1 MSIEEIMKK
10 VNKLNCELVEVTG
23 GEPLAQKNVGELVQ
37 ALLNDGKKVL
47 VETGGHMDIDLVSRE
62 SVRIMDIKCPASK
75 MSHKN
80 DYKNIEKLTAHD
92 EIKFVI
98 QNKEDFL
105 WAEKI
110 IREYKLETKCNL
122 IMSTV
127 FGIMNRQELADLIL
141 GSGLKIRMQVQLHK
155 LIWSEDT
162 KGV

>member
-1 MSIEEIMKK
+1 MSISEILKK
-10 VNKLNCELVEVTG
+10 VKELDCQLVEVTG
-23 GEPLAQKNVGELVQ
+23 GEPLAQENVGLLVQ
-37 ALLNDGKKVL
+37 ALIDQGNKVL
-47 VETGGHMDIDLVSRE
+47 VETGGHMDIDLVPKASI
-62 SVRIMDIKCPASK
+62 RIMDIKCPASK
-75 MSHKN
+75 MAHKN
-80 DYKNIEKLTAHD
+80 DYKNIDKLTSQD

-127 FGIMNRQELADLIL
+127 FGIMNRQELAELIL
-141 GSGLKIRMQVQLHK
+141 GSGLKIRMQIQLHK

>member
-1 MSIEEIMKK
+1 MSIEEILD
-10 VNKLNCELVEVTG
+10 VVGELDCELVEVTG
-23 GEPLAQKNVGELVQ
+23 GEPLAQEEVGQLVQ
-37 ALLNDGKKVL
+37 ALLDAEKEVL

-62 SVRIMDIKCPASK
+62 SIRIMDIKCPASK

-80 DYKNIEKLTAHD
+80 DYKNIEKLTPQD

-110 IREYKLETKCNL
+110 IREYKLEKKCKL

-127 FGIMNRQELADLIL
+127 FGVMNRQELAELIL
-141 GSGLKIRMQVQLHK
+141 ESGLKIRMQVQLHK
-155 LIWSEDT
+155 LIWSEDS